1 MTCQSLPEPASTIGS
16 DRSCAIDSAASPGFS
31 RPRFSAMT
39 KRLRTSNQNNEG
51 ARAGLPWSP
60 AMTWSAASLCSSGRN
75 QAAATEASTTIS
87 TLKAPTFVAPSEDLV
102 DSRLGAPGPRRF
114 DLLYRRRDVHIV
126 GDARQARDRLLT
138 TRDNDVLATFDFG
151 DKVREAGFGLADID
165 GERQGL
171 DLHTFRR

>member
-1 MTCQSLPEPASTIGS
+1 MTCQSLPEPASRIGS
-16 DRSCAIDSAASPGFS
+16 DRSWVIDSDASPGFS
-31 RPRFSAMT
+31 RPRFSTMT

-87 TLKAPTFVAPSEDLV
+87 MSKAPTFVAPGEDLV
-102 DSRLGAPGPRRF
+102 DSRLGAIGPRRL
-114 DLLYRRRDVHIV
+114 DLLYRRRDVHLV

-138 TRDNDVLATFDFG
+138 TRDNDVLAPFDFG
-151 DKVREAGFGLADID
+151 DKVREAGLSRVVSSRSRA
-165 GERQGL
+165 
-171 DLHTFRR
+171 